1 MAAAVLL
8 VTSCNGGAVAVTT
21 STTASI
27 PTTTEPAIPPL
38 PGAEAEST
46 LEPGDLLAVV
56 GAAEGVT
63 HWLVAFPDGLGDVE
77 RELDPLDTG
86 LEVLGR
92 AWEVDG
98 VLWELMLFE
107 GREGYFPRSMLA
119 FIGEPEDVTEQFTGI
134 SLGSVEELGAEIAGE
149 IEATEMILI
158 AMPDAL
164 ELIYDVMGMEDDSVA
179 GYRVR
184 VVAVEASGG
193 FAPELVERTPLCS
206 RGLDDAGFCD

>member
-1 MAAAVLL
+1 M
-8 VTSCNGGAVAVTT
+8 TT

-27 PTTTEPAIPPL
+27 PTTTEPAILPL

-56 GAAEGVT
+56 GASEGVT
-63 HWLVAFPDGLGDVE
+63 HWLVAFPDGLDVE

-86 LEVLGR
+86 LEALGH

-107 GREGYFPRSMLA
+107 EREGYFPRSMLA
-119 FIGEPEDVTEQFTGI
+119 FIGEPDDVTELYADI
-134 SLGSVEELGAEIAGE
+134 NLGSVEELGAEIAGE
-149 IEATEMILI
+149 IEATEMILV
-158 AMPDAL
+158 ALPGAL
-164 ELIYDVMGMEDDSVA
+164 ELIYDVIGMEDDSVA

-184 VVAVEASGG
+184 VVAVEESGG

-206 RGLDDAGFCD
+206 RGLDDAGLCT